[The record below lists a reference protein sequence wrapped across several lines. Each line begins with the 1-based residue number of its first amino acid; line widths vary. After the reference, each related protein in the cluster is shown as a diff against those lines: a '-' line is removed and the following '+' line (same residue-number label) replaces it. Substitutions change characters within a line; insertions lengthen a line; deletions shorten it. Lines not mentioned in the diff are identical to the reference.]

1 MLCRM
6 PANSPAPRTKRK
18 LIALRSELW
27 QALALLAEDSGKSLD
42 ALAEEAVT
50 DLLRKHRRPVSL
62 KEALKESTRM
72 LPANDDAPPKRHG
85 T

>member
-1 MLCRM
+1 MT
-6 PANSPAPRTKRK
+6 SDQVAPRVKRRM
-18 LIALRSELW
+18 IALRAELW
-27 QALALLAEDSGKSLD
+27 QALEIMMRDSAKQLD

-50 DLLRKHRRPVSL
+50 DLLRKHRRPASL

-72 LPANDDAPPKRHG
+72 LPANDDAPPKRHA